1 MKASKAMVI
10 SAAVVIGI
18 VTVVAGYVFWQY
30 RSAAP
35 PALGDIR
42 VYAQSADI
50 PVTSVPDHA
59 RAEKQLREFADG
71 IAPGYR
77 VADERFLAAGVPLV
91 WDALRHFVGPCLAPS
106 GYALTADGFS
116 TDFAVEYSLYGHGGG
131 LRRWFNDDLILV
143 AGFNRTPVPDA
154 AGTDAYLY
162 GYFRLART

>member
-1 MKASKAMVI
+1 MKASKTMVI
-10 SAAVVIGI
+10 SAAVAG
-18 VTVVAGYVFWQY
+18 VVLVLAGYVFWQY

-35 PALGDIR
+35 PALEDIR

-50 PVTSVPDHA
+50 PVASVPDHA
-59 RAEKQLREFADG
+59 GAERRLREFADG

-77 VADERFLAAGVPLV
+77 VADERFLASGAPLV

-106 GYALTADGFS
+106 GYALTGDGFS
-116 TDFAVEYSLYGHGGG
+116 DDLAVEYSVYGHSGG

-143 AGFNRTPVPDA
+143 AGFNSTPMSGA
-154 AGTDAYLY
+154 ADTDTYLY

>member
-10 SAAVVIGI
+10 SAAVVVGI
-18 VTVVAGYVFWQY
+18 VIVLAGYVFWQY

-35 PALGDIR
+35 PALGDSR

-59 RAEKQLREFADG
+59 GAEKQLREFADG

-77 VADERFLAAGVPLV
+77 VADERFLASGVPLV
-91 WDALRHFVGPCLAPS
+91 WDALRHFVGPDLSRS
-106 GYALTADGFS
+106 GYALTADGFA
-116 TDFAVEYSLYGHGGG
+116 TDFAIEYSVYGHSGGI
-131 LRRWFNDDLILV
+131 RRWFNDDLILI
-143 AGFNRTPVPDA
+143 AGFNRPAVPA
-154 AGTDAYLY
+154 AADPDAYLY

>member
-10 SAAVVIGI
+10 SAAVVG
-18 VTVVAGYVFWQY
+18 VVIALAGYVFWQC
-30 RSAAP
+30 RNAAP

-59 RAEKQLREFADG
+59 GAEKRLREFADG
-71 IAPGYR
+71 IAPGYQ
-77 VADERFLAAGVPLV
+77 VADERFLASGVPLV

-106 GYALTADGFS
+106 GYGLTADGFS
-116 TDFAVEYSLYGHGGG
+116 SDFAIEYSLYGHRGG
-131 LRRWFNDDLILV
+131 LRRWFNDDLILI
-143 AGFNRTPVPDA
+143 AGFNRAAVPGAADA
-154 AGTDAYLY
+154 DAYLY